1 MLFAGL
7 LFSSCEKKDSSVI
20 DPTLNYPILV
30 SASLNPSTVD
40 SIVIQS
46 VAYAHVTSTDPID
59 RVTATIKLIYPN
71 MVTEGQ
77 FTLKDDGIAPDSAA
91 GDGIYSG
98 YIHVPMDCRLVGGHR
113 VDFSARNISG
123 LESSHIILILNVTNS
138 HDQKPVLS
146 GLVAPDSLQK
156 PSGIGSDTVRNT
168 SLSVQTS
175 DPDGSCD
182 VNGVFFN
189 SFKPPNGLP
198 SDGNPFTM
206 YDDGDESHHCDQT
219 FYDGRYSLCISI
231 TPNVQT
237 GYYTFKFNAK
247 DRSYLLSDTLIHLIY
262 VYQ

>member
-20 DPTLNYPILV
+20 DPTLNYPILI

-91 GDGIYSG
+91 GDEIYSG
-98 YIHVPMDCRLVGGHR
+98 YIHVPMDCWLVGGHR
-113 VDFSARNISG
+113 VDFAARNVSG
-123 LESSHIILILNVTNS
+123 LESSHIILTLNVMNS
-138 HDQKPVLS
+138 HDHKPVLS
-146 GLVAPDSLQK
+146 SLIAPDSLQK

-168 SLSVQTS
+168 SLSVQTT
-175 DPDGSCD
+175 DPDGNCD
-182 VNGVFFN
+182 VSGAFFN
-189 SFKPPNGLP
+189 SFNPDGIPNP
-198 SDGNPFTM
+198 FNPFTM
-206 YDDGDESHHCDQT
+206 YDDGDETNHCDQT
-219 FYDGRYSLCISI
+219 FYDGRYSLCVKI
-231 TPNVQT
+231 THDAHI
-237 GYYTFKFNAK
+237 GYYTFKFNAI
-247 DRSYLLSDTLIHLIY
+247 DRSGQLSDTLSHLIY